1 MESLNGE
8 SGVRTVWHVSA
19 AVRWRLL
26 NMAEEP
32 GENAGICAEILRKKM
47 QRMQRF
53 LLRKG

>member
-1 MESLNGE
+1 MASRYGQIT
-8 SGVRTVWHVSA
+8 VRTVWHVSA